1 MISFGGLA
9 SGLDTA
15 YIIEAMVEARRQPI
29 YALEQKKTGYNQQT
43 SSLSGVESRL
53 SDLLT
58 AIQALDSNREF
69 ASLTALSSDEDYLTA
84 SAGPLATQGSFDVT
98 VNALAY
104 AQKSMTQGYDTSS
117 DSIGTGTF
125 SITVG
130 GETTDI
136 TVIEGASGLGD
147 LATAIN
153 NSSAGVTATVLYDGS
168 ETGGYHLV
176 ISAEETG
183 TENAFTLDASGLSGG
198 TAPVFTTTQEAAN
211 AEFVVDTLTI
221 TSQTNEVATA
231 IQGVTLNL
239 EQADAATTVQLD
251 IDVDGEA
258 LQAKVQTFVDAY
270 NALFA
275 YINEQ
280 TADGATLQGDS
291 LIRSVSSRVRMAMTT
306 SLAGA
311 DISTLYQIGVRQEEE
326 GILSFDTAAFQE
338 QVAEDYTGVR
348 DLFIGTDTHTGIV
361 YALGLSLEDMTDSTD
376 GMFKLRRDGIAD
388 RIEHIDDRIERY
400 ERTIESYELTL
411 NRKFAAMEQMISALQ
426 AQSGYLTGQ

>member
-1 MISFGGLA
+1 MINFGGLA
-9 SGLDTA
+9 SGLDTG
-15 YIIEAMVEARRQPI
+15 YIIEAMLEARRRPI
-29 YALEQKKTGYNQQT
+29 YALEKKKSDYNLQST
-43 SSLSGVESRL
+43 ALAGVESRL
-53 SDLLT
+53 SDLLS
-58 AIQALDSNREF
+58 AIQSLDSNREF
-69 ASLTALSSDEDYLTA
+69 ASLSAVSSDEDYLTA

-104 AQKSMTQGYDTSS
+104 AQKSMTQGYDTAS

-153 NSSAGVTATVLYDGS
+153 NSSAGVTATVLFDGS
-168 ETGGYHLV
+168 ETGGFHLV
-176 ISAEETG
+176 ISAEDTG

-198 TAPVFTTTQEAAN
+198 TGPTFTTTQDASN
-211 AEFVVDTLTI
+211 AEFVIDTLTV
-221 TSQTNEVATA
+221 TSQTNEVANA

-239 EQADAATTVQLD
+239 EQADVATTVRLD

-258 LQAKVQTFVDAY
+258 LQEKVQVFVDSY
-270 NALFA
+270 NALFG

-280 TADGATLQGDS
+280 SADGAALRGDS
-291 LIRSVSSRVRMAMTT
+291 LVRSVGSRVRMALT
-306 SLAGA
+306 SSLSGA
-311 DISTLYQIGVRQEEE
+311 DISTLYQIGIRQQED
-326 GILSFDTAAFQE
+326 GILSFDSAVFQE

-348 DLFIGTDTHTGIV
+348 DLFIGTDTHEGIV
-361 YALGLSLEDMTDSTD
+361 YMLGLSLDDMTDSSQ
-376 GMFKLRRDGIAD
+376 GMFKLRRDGLTD

-400 ERTIESYELTL
+400 ERSLESYELTL
-411 NRKFAAMEQMISALQ
+411 TRKFTAMEQMISALQ
-426 AQSGYLTGQ
+426 AQGGYLTN